1 MVAGLPGT
9 GIGGIFYLL
18 GVACMPIREA
28 QRLLR
33 GKSSRK
39 RWALITR
46 QWGLS
51 LGIMAGFWMMGYMLT
66 IVLPSSV
73 QHAVTGTTS
82 HNVLK
87 IKPFVI
93 SLTVLLSVLSLVE
106 ISRLFIP
113 KPTKIA

>member
-18 GVACMPIREA
+18 GVLCMPIRET

-39 RWALITR
+39 RWALIVR

-51 LGIMAGFWMMGYMLT
+51 LGIVAGFWLMGYVLAT
-66 IVLPSSV
+66 IIPAGV
-73 QHAVTGTTS
+73 QAAGSAST
-82 HNVLK
+82 HNVIQ

-93 SLTVLLSVLSLVE
+93 SLSVLAAVLSLVE
-106 ISRLFIP
+106 VSRFFIP
-113 KPTKIA
+113 KPKRTF